1 MVKGKKAKKAY
12 KRKILINLSIL
23 IIILGIVAGIGLK
36 SSYFLI
42 QNVEVKN
49 NKIVTKEEVEV
60 LSKLK
65 GKNIFLLSKESIIN
79 NIKTNPYI
87 ESVEIKRNFPSKVS
101 VKINEKKI
109 GAFIKLN
116 EGYVNVD
123 NDGKMVQIVSEPLE
137 GKVPELKSIPVNKY
151 TPNQYVYN
159 KVEQQEALKACLKLL
174 DIDECHGV
182 FSALDVSDPY
192 NIKLI
197 SSTGSEFNVG
207 SKVNLDYKISYA
219 ISILNYD
226 EVKNQKGYIK
236 VLDDGT
242 ATFKKY

>member
-1 MVKGKKAKKAY
+1 MGKGKKVKKAY

-42 QNVEVKN
+42 QKVEVTN
-49 NKIVTKEEVEV
+49 NKIVTKEEIEI

-65 GKNIFLLSKESIIN
+65 GKNIFLLNKENSIN

-101 VKINEKKI
+101 VKVNEKKI

-116 EGYVNVD
+116 EGYVNID
-123 NDGKMVQIVSEPLE
+123 DEGKMVQIVSESLE
-137 GKVPELKSIPVNKY
+137 GKVPILKNIPINKY
-151 TPNQYVYN
+151 TPNEYVYN

-174 DIDECHGV
+174 DLKECHGV
-182 FSALDVSDPY
+182 FKELDISDPY
-192 NIKLI
+192 NIKLT
-197 SSTGSEFNVG
+197 SSTEVEFNVG
-207 SKVNLDYKISYA
+207 SKVNIDYKISYA
-219 ISILNYD
+219 LSILNSND
-226 EVKNQKGYIK
+226 IKNQKGYVK